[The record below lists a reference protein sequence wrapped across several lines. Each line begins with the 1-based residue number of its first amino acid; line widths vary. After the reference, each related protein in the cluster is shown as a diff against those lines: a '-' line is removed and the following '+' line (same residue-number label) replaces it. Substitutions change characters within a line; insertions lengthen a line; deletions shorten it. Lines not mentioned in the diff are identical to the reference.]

1 MIVHQS
7 PTPNAREYQLR
18 DNDFIISK
26 TDPRGTITYCNR
38 IFVEMSGYTA
48 QELIGAPHS
57 IVRHPDMPA
66 LAFKMAWELIHS
78 GREFFGFVKNLRKD
92 GAFYWVF
99 AYITPDRNAQGDII
113 GFTSVRRKPSP
124 HALAQIVPLY
134 EQLRTL
140 ERSSGIDAAHA
151 ELTRLLDTHHT
162 HYDAFITR
170 LQNA

>member
-1 MIVHQS
+1 MQKP
-7 PTPNAREYQLR
+7 PTVNAREYQLR

-26 TDPRGTITYCNR
+26 TDPHGVITYCNR
-38 IFVEMSGYTA
+38 IFVEMSGYSIE
-48 QELIGAPHS
+48 ELIGAPHN

-66 LAFKMAWELIHS
+66 LAFKMAWELIRS

-99 AYITPDRNAQGDII
+99 AYITPDRNTQGEII

-124 HALAQIVPLY
+124 RALEQIIPLY
-134 EQLRTL
+134 ERLCAL
-140 ERSSGIDAAHA
+140 ERTSGIEAANA
-151 ELTRLLDTHHT
+151 ELGRLLEAHHT